1 MPRKYFREIDMSN
14 KNDGQEYFDFLIDLR
29 DSGAINMFGA
39 APCLSAEFGL
49 DKQEARQV
57 LLAWM
62 ESFDKEEKT

>member
-1 MPRKYFREIDMSN
+1 MKTKGESVMESN
-14 KNDGQEYFDFLIDLR
+14 SDDQEYFDFLIDLR

-49 DKQEARQV
+49 DKHEAREV

-62 ESFDKEEKT
+62 ESFDKEEKAS

>member
-1 MPRKYFREIDMSN
+1 MSN
-14 KNDGQEYFDFLIDLR
+14 KNHDREYFDFLMGLR

-49 DKQEARQV
+49 GKHEARQV

-62 ESFDKEEKT
+62 ESFDKEENKEWR

>member
-1 MPRKYFREIDMSN
+1 MEITRDE
-14 KNDGQEYFDFLIDLR
+14 QEYFDFLIDLR

-49 DKQEARQV
+49 DKREAREV

-62 ESFDKEEKT
+62 ESFDKEQA